1 MRWNGEVYPKDLDRG
16 RRSGD
21 VHVSPVNPVESI
33 SDISRSK
40 GMAFLA
46 AWSPSPGNRLRFA
59 SFTCFLR
66 LLHCATR
73 PTFFAHR
80 REGSKESI
88 QQGKCYFYRSLISRF
103 WDSFLSS
110 KWCNFKNKGWINPDI
125 FIFKIVKLLYSLWL
139 LLLLLFLSIEII
151 VKGEFEYSSLHF

>member
-1 MRWNGEVYPKDLDRG
+1 MEWRSLSE
-16 RRSGD
+16 RSGSGKKIWRCPRLARKSRRID
-21 VHVSPVNPVESI
+21 LGYLSI
-33 SDISRSK
+33 EGNGLPRRVISFA
-40 GMAFLA
+40 GEQ
-46 AWSPSPGNRLRFA
+46 A
-59 SFTCFLR
+59 SFCFLYV
-66 LLHCATR
+66 LPPSATLR
-73 PTFFAHR
+73 HPTNILCSSSR
-80 REGSKESI
+80 REQGSI
-88 QQGKCYFYRSLISRF
+88 QQGKCCFYRSLISRF